1 MTIFIGADHNGFDLK
16 NKLIEYLQQKNIRVE
31 DMGNYEH
38 DPEDDHPIYARKVAE
53 GVLQKPEESKGIV
66 ICGSGI
72 GVTIAANRYKG
83 IRAGLCQSIEA
94 ARHGRA
100 NDDINILGLASEYTQ
115 FEEAKQIVDVFLAT
129 DFIQKEK
136 YLRRSKQLDA

>member
-16 NKLIEYLQQKNIRVE
+16 NKLIEYLQLKNIRVE

-38 DPEDDHPIYARKVAE
+38 DPEDDHPIYARKVAA
-53 GVLQKPEESKGIV
+53 GVLQKLEESKGIV

-83 IRAGLCQSIEA
+83 IRAGLCQSTEA

-100 NDDINILGLASEYTQ
+100 NDDINVLGLASEYTQ
-115 FEEAKQIVDVFLAT
+115 FEEAKQIVDVFLTT

-136 YLRRSKQLDA
+136 YLRRSQQLDA